1 MTDMLDRFA
10 ALVRRFYSEPKGPI
24 PLHAPVFAGKEKEYL
39 CRCVDTT
46 FVSSVGEYV
55 TRFEDMLREFSGAAA
70 AVAVVNGTCGLT
82 AALGLVGVRPG
93 EVVLTQALTF
103 VATANAVRH
112 AGAEPVFLDSDPD
125 TLGMSPDALRA
136 FLDAKAE
143 SGPDGPRLR
152 ADGRRI
158 AACLPMHVL
167 GHACRI
173 REIAAL
179 CQEWRIPLVE
189 DAAEALGSTL
199 DGRHLGLFGRI
210 GVLSFNG
217 NKTVTTGGGGML
229 LTNDPE
235 LGARAKRLTATAKR
249 PHPWEFFHDETAWN
263 YRMPNVNAALGC
275 AQMERIEDILA
286 DKRDVA
292 AAYREFF
299 ANEADMEFV
308 DQPEGCRSNFW
319 LCSVRAGSR
328 AARDAM
334 LEWTNAHGIA
344 TRPLW
349 RLMTDLPMYAG
360 NAGDDLDAAREAVE
374 RVVSLPSGPRWGKRP

>member
-1 MTDMLDRFA
+1 MTDMLDRLA
-10 ALVRRFYSEPKGPI
+10 TLVRRFYSEPEGPI
-24 PLHAPVFAGKEKEYL
+24 PLHAPVFSGREKEYL

-55 TRFEDMLREFSGAAA
+55 TRLEDMFREFCGAAA

-82 AALGLVGVRPG
+82 AALGMVGVRPG
-93 EVVLTQALTF
+93 DLVLTQGLSF
-103 VATANAVRH
+103 VATANSVRH
-112 AGAEPVFLDSDPD
+112 AGAEPIFLDSDPD
-125 TLGMSPDALRA
+125 TLGMSPKALRA
-136 FLDAKAE
+136 FLEAKAE
-143 SGPDGPRLR
+143 ICPDGPRLR

-179 CQEWRIPLVE
+179 CERWRLPLVE

-199 DGRHLGLFGRI
+199 DGRHLGLFGSI

-229 LTNDPE
+229 LTTDPE
-235 LGARAKRLTATAKR
+235 LGARAKRLTSTAKR

-286 DKRDVA
+286 DKRAVA
-292 AAYREFF
+292 AAYRDFF
-299 ANEADMEFV
+299 AAEAGMEFV

-319 LCSVRAGSR
+319 LCSVRTGSR

-334 LEWTNAHGIA
+334 LERTNARGIA

-360 NAGDDLDAAREAVE
+360 NAGDGLDTARDAVE
-374 RVVSLPSGPRWGKRP
+374 RVVSLPSGPRWRRA